1 MKLTRLTLLLTV
13 LLLIVS
19 SVPAQR
25 ETVDKIVAVVGNEVI
40 LASELATQ
48 VQMYVFQTGQQ
59 PKNETDLQKI
69 QKDILDQMVYDKLFL
84 LEARQ
89 DTTINVRPEEIEMAL
104 DEQIAKISSNFESDE
119 AFMAALANEG
129 LTVRTLRK
137 QYESEIENQLLKNR
151 LIQAKL
157 YTVSVSKHE
166 VEEFFKNYQDSIPSQ
181 PEAVKLAHM
190 LLEFKA
196 SQVVEDSVKDL
207 AAELR
212 QKILDGAD
220 FATISTQYSSLG
232 AGTNGGDLGFIRRED
247 VVPEFARA
255 AFSLGVG
262 DISGVIRTQFG
273 YHVIKCEDVKEDR
286 MHLRH
291 ILLAVQPTKEDTL
304 NTSKLADSLLN
315 ETRLH
320 NNFDELAK
328 AFSDDDDTRASGG
341 ELGWF
346 ATANL
351 PPEFAAEVKGWH
363 TPGEYRG
370 PIPSR
375 FGLHLLK
382 LLDYR
387 PAKQYKLDE
396 DYDQVKELARQEK
409 TGKMID
415 KWIEK
420 IKEKTYIDYRLENA
434 DR

>member
-1 MKLTRLTLLLTV
+1 MKALKYILVPVV
-13 LLLIVS
+13 LLLAITS
-19 SVPAQR
+19 ATAQR

-48 VQMYVFQTGQQ
+48 VQMFVFQSGQQ
-59 PKNETDLQKI
+59 PKNEEELQKI
-69 QKDILDQMVYDKLFL
+69 QNDILNQMVYDKLFL
-84 LEARQ
+84 FEARQ
-89 DTTINVRPEEIEMAL
+89 DTTINIRPEEIEMAL
-104 DEQIAKISSNFESDE
+104 DEQIAKVSSNFESDE
-119 AFMAALANEG
+119 AFMAALDNEG

-151 LIQAKL
+151 LIQSKL

-166 VEEFFKNYQDSIPSQ
+166 VEEFYNKFKDSIPSQ
-181 PEAVKLAHM
+181 PEAVKLAHI
-190 LLEFKA
+190 LLTYKA
-196 SQVVEDSVKDL
+196 SSTVEDSVKNL
-207 AAELR
+207 AADLR
-212 QKILDGAD
+212 QRIIDGAD
-220 FATISTQYSSLG
+220 FATLSTQFSSLG
-232 AGTNGGDLGFIRRED
+232 AGANGGDLGFIRRED

-273 YHVIKCEDVKEDR
+273 YHVIKCEGKRDDR

-291 ILLAVQPTKEDTL
+291 ILLAVQPGKEDTL
-304 NTSKLADSLLN
+304 NTYKLADSLLN
-315 ETRLH
+315 EARLH
-320 NNFDELAK
+320 DNFDELAK
-328 AFSDDDDTRASGG
+328 TFSADDDTRASGG

-346 ATANL
+346 ATENL
-351 PPEFAAEVKGWH
+351 PPEFASEVIGWH
-363 TPGEYRG
+363 TPGEYKG

-387 PAKQYKLDE
+387 PAKKYVLDE
-396 DYDQVKELARQEK
+396 DYDQIKELARQEK

-434 DR
+434 D

>member
-1 MKLTRLTLLLTV
+1 MKLIKILYALTV
-13 LLLIVS
+13 IILAAS
-19 SVPAQR
+19 SVTAQR

-48 VQMYVFQTGQQ
+48 VQMYVFQSGQQ
-59 PKNETDLQKI
+59 PKSEEELIKI

-84 LEARQ
+84 FEARQ
-89 DTTINVRPEEIEMAL
+89 DTTINLRPEEIEMAL
-104 DEQIAKISSNFESDE
+104 DEQIAKVSSNFESDE
-119 AFMAALANEG
+119 AFMAALADEG

-137 QYESEIENQLLKNR
+137 QYQSDIENQLLKNR
-151 LIQAKL
+151 LIQSKL

-166 VEEFFKNYQDSIPSQ
+166 VEEFYNNFRDSIPSQ

-190 LLEFKA
+190 LLTYEA
-196 SQVVEDSVKDL
+196 SPSVEDSVKNLVVD
-207 AAELR
+207 LR
-212 QKILDGAD
+212 QKVLDGAD
-220 FATISTQYSSLG
+220 FATISTQYSSMG
-232 AGTNGGDLGFIRRED
+232 AGANGGDLGFISRED

-255 AFSLGVG
+255 AFNLGVG

-273 YHVIKCEDVKEDR
+273 YHVIKCEGKKEKKL
-286 MHLRH
+286 HLRH

-304 NTSKLADSLLN
+304 STYQLADSLLN
-315 ETRLH
+315 EART
-320 NNFDELAK
+320 NDNFDELAK
-328 AFSDDDDTRASGG
+328 TFSADDDTRASGG

-351 PPEFAAEVKGWH
+351 PPEFASEVQGWH
-363 TPGEYRG
+363 NPGEYRG
-370 PIPSR
+370 PITSK

-387 PAKQYKLDE
+387 AAKQYSLDE
-396 DYDQVKELARQEK
+396 DFDQVKELARQEK

-420 IKEKTYIDYRLENA
+420 IKEKTFIDYRLSNA
-434 DR
+434 D